1 MPWVEPVDQ
10 SEEDLG
16 PVFNNNNAAV
26 YKTLP
31 SSKKICAVS
40 YKNTW
45 YLSLVAT
52 GYSCGFSPGLY
63 RSVCTYKMI
72 QSEAY
77 HQVARTNRKVV
88 ILRPWIKGLIYFQS
102 LLG

>member
-1 MPWVEPVDQ
+1 MMPWVEPVDQ

-31 SSKKICAVS
+31 ASKKICAVS

-52 GYSCGFSPGLY
+52 G
-63 RSVCTYKMI
+63 
-72 QSEAY
+72 
-77 HQVARTNRKVV
+77 
-88 ILRPWIKGLIYFQS
+88 
-102 LLG
+102 